1 MKLETPTGVRE
12 VKPKSEVYS
21 IAFLLGTTGEE
32 MYNFTL
38 SLTWALD
45 RGRMSVP
52 PFNRFTNGNDPVR
65 FV

>member
-1 MKLETPTGVRE
+1 MKFETPTGVRE
-12 VKPKSEVYS
+12 EKRKSKVHP
-21 IAFLLGTTGEE
+21 ITFRVGTAGEE

-45 RGRMSVP
+45 LSGWSTP
-52 PFNRFTNGNDPVR
+52 LFSRFTAGNEPVL